1 MATEQALLA
10 LVSYERLLAGKD
22 PLFRMKDVAGEG
34 AGYDYKVM
42 LNGKYLVFDQPPINR
57 NGRILV
63 PMRAIFEA
71 LGADVDWDNNLR
83 RVTGTM
89 EGREVQL
96 TIGDTTAYINGTP
109 ALLDVPATIE
119 NSRTL
124 VPVRFISESLDA
136 EVNWDKITNTAI
148 IKTK

>member
-1 MATEQALLA
+1 M
-10 LVSYERLLAGKD
+10 
-22 PLFRMKDVAGEG
+22 
-34 AGYDYKVM
+34 
-42 LNGKYLVFDQPPINR
+42 
-57 NGRILV
+57 
-63 PMRAIFEA
+63 
-71 LGADVDWDNNLR
+71 DWDNNLR